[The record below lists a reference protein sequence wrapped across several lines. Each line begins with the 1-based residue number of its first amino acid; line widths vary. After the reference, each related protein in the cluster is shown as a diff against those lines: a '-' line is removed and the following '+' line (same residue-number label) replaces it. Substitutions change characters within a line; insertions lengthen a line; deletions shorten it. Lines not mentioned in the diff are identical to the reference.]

1 MQGNA
6 VLSVLIPMALVIIM
20 LGLGLSLK
28 LQDFTQ
34 ILARPRSLLIALGC
48 HLLLLPL
55 VCFVLVYLFELPP
68 AIGVGM
74 MLLSASPGGTS
85 ASLYT
90 HLARGAVALSI
101 TLAGVTSLLALV
113 TLPVIGNFSFRFFY
127 GEAAAVRVEF
137 VQVAQIFAVA
147 IVPALIGAAIRSRF
161 PTLSL
166 RLERPVRLLATLFLV
181 ALVFFALVSQWNVL
195 VAWGPAIGLVVLAF
209 NVVCLGAGYVVPLWL
224 GVERREAIAVSMS
237 VGIRNAV
244 LVIAMALSHYML
256 NDPELAIAPAI
267 YGILAYFTSALFVWI
282 LNRRLAAAA

>member
-1 MQGNA
+1 
-6 VLSVLIPMALVIIM
+6 
-20 LGLGLSLK
+20 
-28 LQDFTQ
+28 
-34 ILARPRSLLIALGC
+34 
-48 HLLLLPL
+48 
-55 VCFVLVYLFELPP
+55 
-68 AIGVGM
+68 
-74 MLLSASPGGTS
+74 
-85 ASLYT
+85 
-90 HLARGAVALSI
+90 
-101 TLAGVTSLLALV
+101 
-113 TLPVIGNFSFRFFY
+113 
-127 GEAAAVRVEF
+127 
-137 VQVAQIFAVA
+137 
-147 IVPALIGAAIRSRF
+147 VPALIGAAIRSRF